1 MNAAKLVNQAAQY
14 DNAKDYIK
22 AFALYMKAAEMGN
35 ATAQNNVG
43 FAYMTGQ
50 GTSKDLAKAFYWFG
64 QAAEQGSAA
73 AYNNLGY
80 CYEKGYSVAV
90 DKNTALQYYRKAS
103 ELGYKT
109 AQDNLARLLID
120 LANEY
125 DIAGNFEMSFRLLS
139 EAAGTGSAAAQNN
152 LGFAYMTGQGTSKN
166 YAKAFYWYGQ
176 SAAQGSAAAY
186 NNLGY
191 CYEKGYSV
199 AADKNMALQYYR
211 KASELGYKTAQDNL
225 ARLLIDLANEYDIA
239 GNFEMSFRLLSEA
252 VGTEDAIAQNNLG
265 ISYLTGRGTSQDYAK
280 AFYWFG
286 KAAEQ
291 GIAAA
296 YNNIGFCYE
305 NGYGISID
313 IDNALKCYRK
323 AADLGDKSAKEK
335 FEALSSSLHKAPQT
349 ASSSAGSGAT
359 APMSPASGLDELD
372 ALIGLDSVK
381 QDVKEMIQLLEY
393 QKRRKEQN
401 KKTSPVS
408 MHMVF
413 SGNPGTGKTTAAR
426 IIAKIYHR
434 LCLLEK
440 EEIVEVD
447 RADLV
452 AKFVGQTAAKT
463 KEKIEEALGGVLFI
477 DEAYTL
483 SKPGSEK
490 DFGQEAIDTLL
501 KEMEDHRDSLM
512 VIVAGYT
519 EEMREFINSN
529 PGLKSRFK
537 KFLHF
542 EDYTAPQL
550 SEIFYKIAEADEYTV
565 DSDAK
570 DLLSQY
576 FDKLYR
582 TRSTNFGNGRD
593 VRNLYQ
599 DVLTKHVVRVSK
611 NSSLADDTIS
621 KEDIEAVIGTNRK
634 SENNALE
641 RLNEMVGLEGV
652 KKEVTG
658 LIHLAKYQ
666 KMCQDNNI
674 ETLPVS
680 MQMVFS
686 GNPGTGKTTVA
697 RLIGEI
703 YHEIGLLPTGECV
716 EADRSML
723 VAEYVG
729 QTALKTKK
737 LISQAMGGVL
747 FIDEAYT
754 LSKSGDEKDFGQEAI
769 DTLLKEMEDHR
780 EGLVVIAAGYENEMR
795 EFIDSNPGLKS
806 RFTKT
811 IHFEDY
817 NADELEQIF
826 LKLAKKHVIADDAK
840 EELHGVFVKM
850 IETKPEHF
858 GNGREV
864 RNFYELVISKLALRL
879 SGLTTCSSE
888 DLTYITKEDIAA
900 AEEDY
905 FRRSFDDPKP
915 KKPPIGFSL

>member
-1 MNAAKLVNQAAQY
+1 
-14 DNAKDYIK
+14 
-22 AFALYMKAAEMGN
+22 MKAAEMGH
-35 ATAQNNVG
+35 AIAQFYVG
-43 FAYMTGQ
+43 VSYQYGQ
-50 GTSKDLAKAFYWFG
+50 GTIQDYEKAFYWYKK
-64 QAAEQGSAA
+64 SAA
-73 AYNNLGY
+73 QGNATAYNNLGA
-80 CYEKGYSVAV
+80 CYEYGCNVAV
-90 DKNTALQYYRKAS
+90 
-103 ELGYKT
+103 
-109 AQDNLARLLID
+109 
-120 LANEY
+120 
-125 DIAGNFEMSFRLLS
+125 
-139 EAAGTGSAAAQNN
+139 
-152 LGFAYMTGQGTSKN
+152 
-166 YAKAFYWYGQ
+166 
-176 SAAQGSAAAY
+176 
-186 NNLGY
+186 
-191 CYEKGYSV
+191 
-199 AADKNMALQYYR
+199 DKNMALQYYR
-211 KASELGYKTAQDNL
+211 KGADLGSKKARENLGKLLTNL
-225 ARLLIDLANEYDIA
+225 ADEYDKA
-239 GNFEMSFRLLSEA
+239 GNPEMSFRLLSEA
-252 VGTEDAIAQNNLG
+252 VTTENAVAQCDLGYSYLKGIGTSKDYAKALYWFEKSAAQGNATAYNNLAVCYEYGYGVAADKNKALQYYRKGAELGEKKAQNNLNRLLPDLAG
-265 ISYLTGRGTSQDYAK
+265 KHNKAENYEPTATTPTPAK
-280 AFYWFG
+280 PA
-286 KAAEQ
+286 
-291 GIAAA
+291 
-296 YNNIGFCYE
+296 
-305 NGYGISID
+305 
-313 IDNALKCYRK
+313 
-323 AADLGDKSAKEK
+323 
-335 FEALSSSLHKAPQT
+335 
-349 ASSSAGSGAT
+349 
-359 APMSPASGLDELD
+359 ASGLEELD

-393 QKRRKEQN
+393 QKKRKEQN

-413 SGNPGTGKTTAAR
+413 SGNPGTGKTTVAR
-426 IIAKIYHR
+426 IIAKIYHD
-434 LCLLEK
+434 LGLLEK

-447 RADLV
+447 RSDLV

-483 SKPGSEK
+483 SKPGSDN

-501 KEMEDHRDSLM
+501 KEMEDHRDNLM

-519 EEMREFINSN
+519 DEMVDFINSN

-550 SEIFYKIAEADEYTV
+550 SGIFYKIAEADEYTV
-565 DSDAK
+565 AADAK
-570 DLLSQY
+570 ELLSQY

-582 TRSTNFGNGRD
+582 TRGRAFGNGRD

-611 NSSLADDTIS
+611 SNGSADDIIT
-621 KEDIEAVIGTNRK
+621 KEDIEAVIGTKRK
-634 SENNALE
+634 SESNALE
-641 RLNEMVGLEGV
+641 RLNEMVGLEDV

-666 KMCQDNNI
+666 KMCQDNHI

-680 MQMVFS
+680 MHMVFS

-716 EADRSML
+716 EADRSMM

-729 QTALKTKK
+729 QTAVKTKK
-737 LISQAMGGVL
+737 LINRAMGGVL

-754 LSKSGDEKDFGQEAI
+754 LSKSGDGKDFGQEAI

-780 EGLVVIAAGYENEMR
+780 EGLVVIAAGYKNEMR

-826 LKLAKKHVIADDAK
+826 LKLAKKQVIAPDAK
-840 EELHGVFVKM
+840 EALHGVFAKM
-850 IETKPEHF
+850 IETKTEHF

-864 RNFYELVISKLALRL
+864 RNFYELVISKLALRVSSL
-879 SGLTTCSSE
+879 PNCSSK
-888 DLTYITKEDIAA
+888 DLTYITREDIDA
-900 AEEDY
+900 AEKDY
-905 FRRSFDDPKP
+905 FQRSLNDAMP
-915 KKPPIGFSL
+915 KKPPIGFSF